1 MAETS
6 AVVGSVMMPPW
17 KLVAVQ
23 PSYGK
28 GKAYVTW
35 RLPRPFNSGDVFVYR
50 SWDGNEPWEC
60 LNADAPVISVDH
72 FEDSLFF
79 EQGYLTITYYRLLL
93 VHDGQNYPSPVIGL
107 LDHLTR
113 PQYGGVQ
120 TMMGLE
126 FLRMRAGNGIKVF
139 MLPPLVTG
147 VPAAG
152 VDPLTWQKLKTTCDD
167 TAPGTDG
174 FGRPLAGGYGTPL
187 TTWVELMGPATMDKA
202 DNDSMGVSI
211 EELTTKARFLA
222 FPRPQRGYLIVDPQS
237 DNRYVVDATIQAY
250 NFRGITPIA
259 YDLDLQLLER
269 GDPRYKVEVP
279 AML

>member
-6 AVVGSVMMPPW
+6 AVVGSVSMPPW
-17 KLVAVQ
+17 KQVAVQ

-28 GKAYVTW
+28 GKTYITW
-35 RLPRPFNSGDVFVYR
+35 RLARPQNTGEVYVYR
-50 SWDGNEPWEC
+50 SADGNAPWTC
-60 LNADAPVISVDH
+60 LNEGEPVVSVDH
-72 FEDSLFF
+72 FEDNLFF
-79 EQGYLTITYYRLLL
+79 NNNKLLVTFYRLM
-93 VHDGQNYPSPVIGL
+93 VIHEGQNYPSPIIGL
-107 LDHLTR
+107 LDHISR
-113 PQYGGVQ
+113 PEYGGVQ

-126 FLRMRAGNGIKVF
+126 FLRMRSGNGIKVF

-187 TTWVELMGPATMDKA
+187 TTWVELYGPANMEKKDDDA
-202 DNDSMGVSI
+202 MGVSTDEI
-211 EELTTKARFLA
+211 TTKARFLA
-222 FPRPQRGYLIVDPQS
+222 FPRPQRGYLIIDPRS

-259 YDLDLQLLER
+259 YDLSLQLLDR
-269 GDPRYKVEVP
+269 NDPRYKIEVP
-279 AML
+279 IIT